1 MTDFEKG
8 ILFVEF
14 LNTANF
20 VFSNYLAVVFAMV
33 AASFFLAH
41 RMTRSVAALF
51 LIMYTIGALMTG
63 SGMVFAF
70 TDFANLGVYI
80 HETAPEGGGD
90 LRWLGPT
97 GPGGSGMGN
106 MPTLVTIMAIT
117 AYLASLVFFFL
128 ARHQRLA
135 KDNAPEVH
143 KSRSFEDTPSA

>member
-97 GPGGSGMGN
+97 GPGGAGMGN
-106 MPTLVTIMAIT
+106 MPILVTIMAIA
-117 AYLASLVFFFL
+117 AYLASLAFFFL

-135 KDNAPEVH
+135 KDGPSNTSEPDPSANAP
-143 KSRSFEDTPSA
+143 SA

>member
-41 RMTRSVAALF
+41 RMTRSVATLF

-90 LRWLGPT
+90 LRWLRPT
-97 GPGGSGMGN
+97 GPGGAGMGN
-106 MPTLVTIMAIT
+106 MPILVTIMAIA
-117 AYLASLVFFFL
+117 AYLASLAFFFL

-135 KDNAPEVH
+135 KDGTSDTPEPDPSANAP
-143 KSRSFEDTPSA
+143 SA